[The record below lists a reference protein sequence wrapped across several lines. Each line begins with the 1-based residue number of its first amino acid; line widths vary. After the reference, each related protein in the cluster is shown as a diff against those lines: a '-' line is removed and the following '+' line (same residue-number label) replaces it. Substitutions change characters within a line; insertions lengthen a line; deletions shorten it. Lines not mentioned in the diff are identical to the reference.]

1 MFKKSTILVL
11 FLVVLLV
18 LFRVFIVD
26 SCSSKD
32 AEYALIET
40 DDKAFVG
47 DQSCKKCH
55 VTEFKE
61 WKQSHHY
68 MSMLA
73 PNDSTVKGD
82 FNNVTFTADGVT
94 SRFYKKGNKFF
105 INTEGDDGKN
115 HDFEVKYIFGFTPL
129 QQYLVQFPGGRLQV
143 PRLSWDVNKKNGSTN
158 MPAKKYLRTTGC
170 IGQAMPKSGILCALL
185 VIPPI
190 SRKIMMLYPILIKRA
205 TA

>member
-11 FLVVLLV
+11 IIVVLLIV
-18 LFRVFIVD
+18 FRVFIVD

-32 AEYALIET
+32 AKYSEIESQNT
-40 DDKAFVG
+40 TYVG

-55 VTEFKE
+55 ATEFKE

-68 MSMLA
+68 MAMLP

-94 SRFYKKGNKFF
+94 SRFFKKGAKFF

-129 QQYLVQFPGGRLQV
+129 QQYLIEFPGG
-143 PRLSWDVNKKNGSTN
+143 S
-158 MPAKKYLRTTGC
+158 
-170 IGQAMPKSGILCALL
+170 
-185 VIPPI
+185 
-190 SRKIMMLYPILIKRA
+190 
-205 TA
+205 